1 MFCVSLLP
9 AALISVA
16 RIETSIR
23 PNLIRR
29 NKGGFRGLRSVT
41 RKSSTSNVSWR
52 RVCTPGPFDKR
63 RNKDLCDPL
72 SCPSRQYTH
81 THTSQI
87 VALYA
92 RARACLQ
99 EGGGG
104 GGKVLKLAVDL
115 PKPRILVGDRGDH
128 GEGDRVLGGV
138 IITNGFI
145 CIIIRGKYV
154 T

>member
-1 MFCVSLLP
+1 MSLGGES
-9 AALISVA
+9 ALLG
-16 RIETSIR
+16 
-23 PNLIRR
+23 PLIREET
-29 NKGGFRGLRSVT
+29 KIFVI
-41 RKSSTSNVSWR
+41 
-52 RVCTPGPFDKR
+52 
-63 RNKDLCDPL
+63 L
-72 SCPSRQYTH
+72 SAVRLVNTH
-81 THTSQI
+81 TRTHLRLLHCT
-87 VALYA
+87 
-92 RARACLQ
+92 RARAHVCRR
-99 EGGGG
+99 GGG